1 MKKIIIGGVL
11 TLFMVGSATTICS
24 MDFSAN
30 KSTFNNKLA
39 QDVPD
44 VPQVIGWGN
53 DDGGF
58 YYIMGN
64 SEKCWKWYPKF
75 PREDIQG
82 IID

>member
-1 MKKIIIGGVL
+1 MKKIIISGVL
-11 TLFMVGSATTICS
+11 TLFMGGSAMAICS
-24 MDFSAN
+24 MDFPTDN
-30 KSTFNNKLA
+30 STLNQAVA

-44 VPQVIGWGN
+44 VPEIIGWGN
-53 DDGGF
+53 DEGGF